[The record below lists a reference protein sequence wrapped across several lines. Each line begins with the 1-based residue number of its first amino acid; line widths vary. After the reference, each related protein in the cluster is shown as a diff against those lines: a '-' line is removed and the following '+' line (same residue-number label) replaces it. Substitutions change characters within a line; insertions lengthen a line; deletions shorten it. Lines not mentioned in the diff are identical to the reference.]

1 VVTGGQRRTIFPDR
15 PALDCKGERM
25 KFLQIKWLIAASF
38 VEIGQKINEI
48 IRAINELQ
56 QEKGK

>member
-1 VVTGGQRRTIFPDR
+1 
-15 PALDCKGERM
+15 M